1 MGTVLF
7 FKLRHYICNALIFS
21 NLLFMRE
28 LLTIS
33 LVFILSF
40 NKITAQESII
50 EHKIQ
55 KGETAYFIAQKYK
68 VSLDEIYKLNPESQN
83 GLRDNQIVRIPVH
96 TPIMETEIKQL
107 THTVAAKETLFGL
120 SKQYNVSVE
129 AIQNENTSILADG
142 LKIGQEL
149 IIPQENN
156 SKVKNASINTV
167 TSSKAM
173 HQVLAKESLFSIARQ
188 YNVSVQ
194 DLETLNKDILLNGLQ
209 IGQTIVIPNKRK
221 TIDGRVRIINGETI
235 FHVVAP
241 KETKYSIAKKY
252 GITID
257 QLESQNPEIVNGL
270 VEGNKL
276 AINIKEITPTNDNEE
291 LMLALA
297 EKQVV
302 VEKTKAKTIELED
315 LKDRLVIQKEM
326 NQKVIK
332 INDLN
337 VDLKGMDGLKGN
349 SIEKLR
355 LVLEANKNVQEVL
368 MSKLDS
374 LVVIMTDDLTELKKM
389 DILNMKE
396 SKRLEKKSDESISKT
411 NELSSQLKKE
421 LAENRKSY
429 AGLMNKVERIAV
441 EENQEYKRKVRENIK
456 NKTGETLLQSLSLEK
471 IQYYKIDQEK
481 NDAQNQKL
489 IAKIDSLDTQKKIE
503 VKRRISKASFYGSEA
518 REFDDRLALVKLK
531 RYQDKVLH
539 NQINTETPITTLSL
553 DEIKQKIKEDPLY
566 NNEDVKIEVFDN
578 LKAVPNGYYLV
589 LGIFTDATQRD
600 QFIMKLIDTGDFN
613 ASFFY
618 NVNSQSYYVY
628 SDAFENIEEA
638 LYKYKQ
644 KENTPLYKNW
654 SIAKLELYISK

>member
-1 MGTVLF
+1 M
-7 FKLRHYICNALIFS
+7 KNP
-21 NLLFMRE
+21 NQQ
-28 LLTIS
+28 
-33 LVFILSF
+33 
-40 NKITAQESII
+40 IT
-50 EHKIQ
+50 HVV
-55 KGETAYFIAQKYK
+55 GE
-68 VSLDEIYKLNPESQN
+68 
-83 GLRDNQIVRIPVH
+83 
-96 TPIMETEIKQL
+96 
-107 THTVAAKETLFGL
+107 KETLYGL
-120 SKQYNVSVE
+120 SKQYHVSVE
-129 AIQNENTSILADG
+129 AIQNANQAILANG
-142 LKIGQEL
+142 LQVGQEL
-149 IIPQENN
+149 SIPNSSNLSKTENTVS
-156 SKVKNASINTV
+156 SKVI
-167 TSSKAM
+167 
-173 HQVLAKESLFSIARQ
+173 HQVVAKESLFSIARQ

-194 DLETLNKDILLNGLQ
+194 DLENLNKDILINGLQ
-209 IGQTIVIPNKRK
+209 IGQTISIPNKRK
-221 TIDGRVRIINGETI
+221 TLDGRVRVINQETI

-257 QLESQNPEIVNGL
+257 QLEAQNPEIVNGL

-276 AINIKEITPTNDNEE
+276 AINTKEITPTNDNEE
-291 LMLALA
+291 LMVALA

-315 LKDRLVIQKEM
+315 LKDRLVVQKEM

-374 LVVIMTDDLTELKKM
+374 LVVIMTDDLYDLKKT

-396 SKRLEKKSDESISKT
+396 SKRLEKESYESIAKT
-411 NELSSQLKKE
+411 NVLSSQLKKE

-471 IQYYKIDQEK
+471 IKYYKIDQEK

-489 IAKIDSLDTQKKIE
+489 IAKIDSLDSQKKIE

-531 RYQDKVLH
+531 RYQDKVIH
-539 NQINTETPITTLSL
+539 NQINTETPIATLSL
-553 DEIKQKIKEDPLY
+553 EEIKQKIKEDPLY
-566 NNEDVKIEVFDN
+566 NNEEVKIEVFDN

-589 LGIFTDATQRD
+589 LDIFTDATQRD
-600 QFIMKLIDTGDFN
+600 QFIMKLIDAGDFN
-613 ASFFY
+613 AIFLY
-618 NVNSQSYYVY
+618 NINSKSYYVY

>member
-1 MGTVLF
+1 
-7 FKLRHYICNALIFS
+7 
-21 NLLFMRE
+21 MRE

-40 NKITAQESII
+40 HKITAQESII

-55 KGETAYFIAQKYK
+55 KGETAYFIAQKYN
-68 VSLDEIYKLNPESQN
+68 VSLEEIYKLNPESQS
-83 GLRDNQIVRIPVH
+83 GLKDSQIIRIPIYS
-96 TPIMETEIKQL
+96 PIKEKEIKQL
-107 THTVAAKETLFGL
+107 THTVTAKETLFGL
-120 SKQYNVSVE
+120 SKQYNISVE
-129 AIQNENTSILADG
+129 AIQNANTTILTDG
-142 LKIGQEL
+142 LKVGQEL
-149 IIPQENN
+149 IIPQDT
-156 SKVKNASINTV
+156 ASILKIAPANNVASLKV
-167 TSSKAM
+167 THM
-173 HQVLAKESLFSIARQ
+173 VLAKESLFSIARQ

-194 DLETLNKDILLNGLQ
+194 DLETLNKETLLNGLQ

-221 TIDGRVRIINGETI
+221 TIDGRVRIINEETI

-257 QLESQNPEIVNGL
+257 QLEAQNPEIVNGL

-276 AINIKEITPTNDNEE
+276 AINTKEITPTNDNEE
-291 LMLALA
+291 LMFALA

-315 LKDRLVIQKEM
+315 LKDRLVVQKEM

-374 LVVIMTDDLTELKKM
+374 LVVSMTDDLTDLKKM
-389 DILNMKE
+389 DVLNMKE
-396 SKRLEKKSDESISKT
+396 SKRLEKQSYESIAKT

-441 EENQEYKRKVRENIK
+441 EENQEYKRKVRENTK

-471 IQYYKIDQEK
+471 IKYYKIDQEK

-503 VKRRISKASFYGSEA
+503 VKRHISKASFYGSEA
-518 REFDDRLALVKLK
+518 RAFDDKVALVKLK
-531 RYQDKVLH
+531 RYQDNALQ
-539 NQINTETPITTLSL
+539 NQVNTETPVAALSL
-553 DEIKQKIKEDPLY
+553 EEIKEKIKKDPLY
-566 NNEDVKIEVFDN
+566 NNKEGKIEVFDN
-578 LKAVPNGYYLV
+578 LKGVPNGYYLI
-589 LGIFTDATQRD
+589 LGIFADAAPRD
-600 QFIMKLIDTGDFN
+600 QFIMKLIDSGDFN

-628 SDAFENIEEA
+628 SDSFENIEEA
-638 LYKYKQ
+638 LYEYKQ